1 MLSNQQ
7 LRCDVDLPPDERSLY
22 YQVLR
27 TEYHELKHQCLLYWK
42 TKSSDSFDEDI
53 FHDTLIN
60 SINSCCYMT
69 CKDEIYKYIKRA
81 YYINMIREQ
90 QYSRNLH
97 VLRSS
102 NNGSHQ
108 RYINP
113 KGLRFEAIRREIY
126 EFIKKDKGERIATII
141 LDYID
146 GYTYKELS
154 EKYDIK
160 NIFKKAVPLKQYVKK
175 LLINCIDM

>member
-1 MLSNQQ
+1 
-7 LRCDVDLPPDERSLY
+7 
-22 YQVLR
+22 
-27 TEYHELKHQCLLYWK
+27 
-42 TKSSDSFDEDI
+42 
-53 FHDTLIN
+53 
-60 SINSCCYMT
+60 MT